1 MGAKSVPG
9 GLWRMLNL
17 NINISAMW
25 SERFRGSFFEKCL
38 LPWRWA
44 CRDCGGKP
52 RLPRDRRRCCLS
64 TTPAGRWMTRLFSY
78 SDPVCTQ
85 INTQTRWNS
94 SQCTLPRAELHSND
108 TLHLD
113 FNAAATLYLE
123 DVRFEDVMSQFH
135 SLLPIQLPLLAG
147 EHESHESVSSPE
159 VETKAERLLLC
170 HWESTWVPSDESAVS
185 FPPHT
190 LALWH

>member
-1 MGAKSVPG
+1 M
-9 GLWRMLNL
+9 
-17 NINISAMW
+17 
-25 SERFRGSFFEKCL
+25 
-38 LPWRWA
+38 
-44 CRDCGGKP
+44 
-52 RLPRDRRRCCLS
+52 
-64 TTPAGRWMTRLFSY
+64 PAGRWMTRLFSY

-85 INTQTRWNS
+85 INTQTGWNS

-113 FNAAATLYLE
+113 VNAAATLYLE

-170 HWESTWVPSDESAVS
+170 HRESTWVPSDESAVS
-185 FPPHT
+185 FSPTPWHSGINCRCLCRTSLKVHAWLQITLICLKNVSLLRAQGRKHT
-190 LALWH
+190 PTVLQPLLSACAFAVPDRHSFFSPFF